1 MVSRAA
7 LLAQRRSGMR
17 NAASLFT
24 LVGCMHTVPLLLQI
38 VYQTYTTGSGITQIT
53 HKDPELKPIPEL

>member
-1 MVSRAA
+1 
-7 LLAQRRSGMR
+7 MR

-38 VYQTYTTGSGITQIT
+38 VYQTYTIGSGITQIT
-53 HKDPELKPIPEL
+53 HKDPELKPMPEL